1 MWARRAS
8 LGAVTAALLALSGG
22 ALRASGPSV
31 ARDPVAAEIE
41 RCSAILKKSPAA
53 DEISADVKKN
63 GEPALDRARQA
74 LRDGRRLLALQR
86 LGSARMGIEAA
97 EYLQARPASQRK
109 DVALFEAEWARVG
122 KALRPVL
129 EGSAATRFES
139 VRPAAVRALAESTI
153 GQVRGYYE
161 ASLDYGRS
169 TMPDSG
175 LFYLGTAQAQRDF
188 AAFCRNLPGGAPLPP
203 PPVRGLAPELDALET
218 RLLAAYRP
226 PASIDRHADFI
237 VTSASLNEAKELDAA
252 GRRYGA
258 LLRYLQAAQ
267 RFATL
272 TPPPADPGDL
282 KSRLAQIEA
291 RLAASS
297 SDQSL
302 GRLFVEAAQADLAT
316 EGSNGATASAIVQ
329 EVLPLYTAAV
339 AALEPAREAAPKP
352 DSAVTVTLVRWP
364 YT

>member
-8 LGAVTAALLALSGG
+8 LWAVTAALLALPGG
-22 ALRASGPSV
+22 ALRASGPPFP
-31 ARDPVAAEIE
+31 RDPLAAEIE

-86 LGSARMGIEAA
+86 VGSARMGIEAA
-97 EYLQARPASQRK
+97 EYLQSRPPGQRK
-109 DVALFEAEWARVG
+109 DVALFEAEWKRVG
-122 KALRPVL
+122 KALKPEL
-129 EGSAATRFES
+129 DGSAATRFEN

-153 GQVRGYYE
+153 AQVRGYYE

-188 AAFCRNLPGGAPLPP
+188 AAFCRNVPAGSPLPP
-203 PPVRGLAPELDALET
+203 PPVRGLGPELDALEA
-218 RLLAAYRP
+218 RVLAAYRP
-226 PASIDRHADFI
+226 PASIDRHVDFI

-272 TPPPADPGDL
+272 TPPPADLTDV
-282 KSRLAQIEA
+282 KFRLSQIDA
-291 RLAASS
+291 GLAGSS
-297 SDQSL
+297 SDQSI

-316 EGSNGATASAIVQ
+316 EGSNGAAAAAIVQ

-339 AALEPAREAAPKP
+339 APLEPARPAAPKP
-352 DSAVTVTLVRWP
+352 DAAVTVTLVRWP